1 MYLMASSA
9 MKPLVTRAITPVAKF
24 FLLIGLTPNAVTAL
38 GALFS
43 VVTTFILIPTGHFF
57 AASIIVSIF
66 MLSDLFDGTMARI
79 SSKGPSKWGAFLDS
93 TLDRISDSALLV
105 ATAIYLANNHDRL
118 AWVAASAVVFG
129 ILVPYTRSKA
139 EGLNI
144 ECNKGFAERTERLI
158 IALIAIGF
166 HGLGAP
172 YVLAIGFWFLALIS
186 AATTFQRLLIVKRA

>member
-9 MKPLVTRAITPVAKF
+9 LKPLVTRAITPVAKF
-24 FLLIGLTPNAVTAL
+24 FLHIGLTPNAVTAL
-38 GALFS
+38 GTLFS
-43 VVTTFILIPTGHFF
+43 VVASFILIPSGHFF

-93 TLDRISDSALLV
+93 TLDRISDSALLA
-105 ATAIYLANNHDRL
+105 ATTIYLANNNDRL
-118 AWVAASAVVFG
+118 AWVAVCALLFG

-144 ECNKGFAERTERLI
+144 DCSKGLAERTERLV
-158 IALIAIGF
+158 IALVAIGF

-172 YVLAIGFWFLALIS
+172 YVLAIGFWFLALMS
-186 AATTFQRLLIVKRA
+186 AVTTLQRLLIVKRA